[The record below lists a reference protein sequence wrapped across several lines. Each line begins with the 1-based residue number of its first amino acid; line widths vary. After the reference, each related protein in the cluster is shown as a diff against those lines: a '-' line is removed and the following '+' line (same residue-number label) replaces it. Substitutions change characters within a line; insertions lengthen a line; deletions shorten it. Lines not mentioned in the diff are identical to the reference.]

1 MLNNFSNQNNQIQ
14 NKTNNSQNQANPAK
28 TTEVG
33 ANLGQTIKKRRNELN
48 MTQKD
53 LADKLHIS
61 FQAVSKWENNESI
74 PDSLTLKHIAE
85 VLQTSSDNL
94 LNGNKINL
102 QENINLEKEL
112 SKISWGNLYGIVT
125 KDIRGDVGSIYGD
138 IRADIYGNVKGKIVG
153 SVNNIYGN
161 VEGNILGVVNGNIS
175 GYVGGKLLGL
185 VKGRVE
191 KGVRGKVLGTIIGN
205 GIGIKKDKKTNHKTA
220 LN

>member
-1 MLNNFSNQNNQIQ
+1 MLNNFSDQTNNFPDQT
-14 NKTNNSQNQANPAK
+14 KTNETIK
-28 TTEVG
+28 ID
-33 ANLGQTIKKRRNELN
+33 ANLGKAIKNRRNQLN

-85 VLQTSSDNL
+85 VLKTGSDNL
-94 LNGNKINL
+94 LNENKINL
-102 QENINLEKEL
+102 QENINLENGS

-125 KDIRGDVGSIYGD
+125 KDIQGDVGSIYGD
-138 IRADIYGNVKGKIVG
+138 IKANIYGNVKGKIVG

-185 VKGRVE
+185 IKGKVE

-205 GIGIKKDKKTNHKTA
+205 GIGVGKNKTT
-220 LN
+220 